1 MRTNGGRKTPWLV
14 ALVLAL
20 AGVLVACS
28 NTPPPPV
35 VSSPVAE
42 TSEPPAETPSQIVAV
57 VDDIVGGYNPHLL
70 ADASTVTT
78 ALSQLLLPS
87 VFRPSEEDGFTL
99 DDSLMES
106 AEVTSEDPFTVTYRI
121 RPDASWS
128 DGAPIAVEDFS
139 YLAQAMKTQPG
150 VVNPA
155 GYELISSIEPGEG
168 GKLVRVMFSEPYPGW
183 RTLFSNLLP
192 AHLMK
197 DAPGGWRGA
206 LAESFPA
213 YGGPFGIKTI
223 DTARGELVLERNE
236 RYWEKPAAVDR
247 IVLQR
252 ADGPGMVSA
261 LRSGSAQFALG
272 SVNGD
277 TRKLLADL
285 GEDVDLSVV
294 AQPYVVDVVLRPV
307 GPALVEDEVRE
318 AVSAL
323 IDRDALIDEGTRGGD
338 SADLRASA
346 QVLPP
351 SEEEYKHTI
360 PGSGAP
366 LRRDTEKAYELLAE
380 AGYEREAGSWV
391 RDGRTLSLVVASPG
405 QKQPY
410 ARIAAKLEEQLI
422 AEGID
427 VNVVHPPSEELFGSA
442 LSAPVDLDGGAHGEP
457 APTNGQVGIDIAV
470 IPRAVSADPATTLAS
485 WFGCGSG
492 DRDGDTDGDA
502 ENTDD
507 ADDAEG
513 ESKDSNAGDGESGE
527 TGRESDSTSTAE
539 PGKSNDTDTAE
550 AGQVVP
556 TNVAGFCD
564 LELQSVIDSV
574 LTGETSLK
582 QGLADVEPELWAQ
595 RISIPLFQL
604 ADTLAVGPGVS
615 GVTAGPPLAGPFSSA
630 VDWTRAPR

>member
-1 MRTNGGRKTPWLV
+1 M
-14 ALVLAL
+14 
-20 AGVLVACS
+20 
-28 NTPPPPV
+28 
-35 VSSPVAE
+35 
-42 TSEPPAETPSQIVAV
+42 

-70 ADASTVTT
+70 ADVSTVTT

-87 VFRPSEEDGFTL
+87 VFRANEEGELEL

-139 YLAQAMKTQPG
+139 YLANAMKTQPG

-168 GKLVRVMFSEPYPGW
+168 GKLVRVTFSEPYPGW

-206 LAESFPA
+206 LSESFPA

-223 DTARGELVLERNE
+223 DIARGEIVLERNE

-247 IVLQR
+247 LVLQR

-277 TRKLLADL
+277 TRKLLADVS
-285 GEDVDLSVV
+285 EDIGLSTV
-294 AQPYVVDVVLRPV
+294 AHPYVVDVVLRPI
-307 GPALVEDEVRE
+307 GPALVEDEVRQ
-318 AVSAL
+318 AVAAL
-323 IDRDALIDEGTRGGD
+323 LDRDALIDEGTRGGD
-338 SADLRASA
+338 SADLRAGA

-351 SEEEYKHTI
+351 SEPGYKHTI
-360 PGSGAP
+360 PGSGPP
-366 LRRDTEKAYELLAE
+366 LERNAKKAYKLLAE

-410 ARIAAKLEEQLI
+410 ARIAAKLAEQLI
-422 AEGID
+422 AEGIE
-427 VNVVHPPSEELFGSA
+427 VNVVHPPAQELFGSA
-442 LSAPVDLDGGAHGEP
+442 LSATVDLDGGAHGEP
-457 APTNGQVGIDIAV
+457 APVNGQVGIDIAV
-470 IPRAVSADPATTLAS
+470 VPRAVSVDPATTLAS
-485 WFGCGSG
+485 WFGCDAGTQDDDSG
-492 DRDGDTDGDA
+492 RTQDQDPDSGNDDAGKTDGKR
-502 ENTDD
+502 ET
-507 ADDAEG
+507 
-513 ESKDSNAGDGESGE
+513 AGPTTKPSESG
-527 TGRESDSTSTAE
+527 GA
-539 PGKSNDTDTAE
+539 AE
-550 AGQVVP
+550 AKRVVP
-556 TNVAGFCD
+556 TNTAGFCD
-564 LELQSVIDSV
+564 PELQSVIDSM
-574 LTGETSLK
+574 LTGETSLR
-582 QGLADVEPELWAQ
+582 QGLAKVEPELWDHMV
-595 RISIPLFQL
+595 SIPLFQL
-604 ADTLAVGPGVS
+604 ADTLAVGSGVS
-615 GVTAGPPLAGPFSSA
+615 GVTAGPPLVGPFSSA
-630 VDWTRAPR
+630 VNWTRAPR